1 VTMKLRKKIDPASG
15 TFEIN
20 FVSANEEGPPPDG
33 HHVRLPK
40 VTGSWR
46 AEPDPAGGVNLTY
59 RCYSEP
65 GGSVPAFLVRGAQQD
80 SLLKEFVRVLARI
93 KG

>member
-1 VTMKLRKKIDPASG
+1 
-15 TFEIN
+15 
-20 FVSANEEGPPPDG
+20 
-33 HHVRLPK
+33 VRLPK